1 MLNFDVYKTFSYLR
15 MFIKYP
21 FGGADEDRTRYLLSA
36 NQMLSQMSY
45 SPMYITGVYPGIF
58 ISNGRENRIRT
69 CDPLIPNQVHYQAV
83 LFPEIL
89 SGALGKNRT
98 RNPQIRSLIL
108 YPVELLAQAY
118 IIYFIFC

>member
-1 MLNFDVYKTFSYLR
+1 
-15 MFIKYP
+15 MFIYRIYVNKVKKIAVLFNLSDSLNRTNCSDKYP

-83 LFPEIL
+83 LFPE
-89 SGALGKNRT
+89 N
-98 RNPQIRSLIL
+98 
-108 YPVELLAQAY
+108 
-118 IIYFIFC
+118 